1 GRRFAGP
8 RGSLA
13 AFAGLIL
20 MPMVIILALGVL
32 YRVAGQVPQVK
43 GAFSGVACAAA
54 GLVVAMAVRMGRALR
69 GSAWQIAVAVVAL
82 AAGVGPARHGTGRAV
97 ARVAREDALMD
108 AGVLVE
114 LARQFLL
121 LSLLS
126 IGGVSALIPEI
137 HRQV

>member
-69 GSAWQIAVAVVAL
+69 GSAWQIAVAVVAFAAIALVRWPLVWVLLGTVPVALWL
-82 AAGVGPARHGTGRAV
+82 AS
-97 ARVAREDALMD
+97 RE
-108 AGVLVE
+108 E
-114 LARQFLL
+114 TR
-121 LSLLS
+121 
-126 IGGVSALIPEI
+126 
-137 HRQV
+137 